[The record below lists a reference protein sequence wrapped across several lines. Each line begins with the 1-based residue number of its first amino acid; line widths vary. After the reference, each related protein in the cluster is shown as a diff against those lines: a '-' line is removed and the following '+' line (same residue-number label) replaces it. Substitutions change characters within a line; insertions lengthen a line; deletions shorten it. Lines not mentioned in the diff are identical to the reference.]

1 MPRKDLLKFGGES
14 VALGQRRNLA
24 LTVSQSYSGAPVT
37 LPITVWRAAKP
48 GPAVFVTA
56 AVHGDELNGTGIVR
70 EIILNA
76 PFELRT
82 GSLVLVPV
90 VNLLGFERHTRYL
103 PDRRDMNRCFPGSAD
118 GSLASRMAHAIFSSV
133 ISQCDYGIDLHT
145 AAVRRTNFPSVRAD
159 LKNPEAARIA
169 RAFGCE
175 VIVNRKGPKASLRRE
190 ACDAGCATVILEAGE
205 VWKIEP
211 NVVQYGVRGIR
222 NVLIELGMVEG
233 DREEP
238 VYQVWTRKTTWVR
251 ASFGGMLA
259 FHVAPGDIVEKDQ
272 PLATNTNLLGEEQ
285 NVLRSPSDGIVLGI
299 TTLPT
304 VTPGNPV
311 CHIAAPRGGLG
322 PIRRA
327 LKKEPTESLHERLRD
342 DLAASVTVSEP
353 AEPPT

>member
-1 MPRKDLLKFGGES
+1 MPRQDVLTFGGES
-14 VALGQRRNLA
+14 IALGQRRNLA
-24 LTVSQSYSGAPVT
+24 LAVSQSYSGAPVV
-37 LPITVWRAAKP
+37 LPITVWRAGKP

-56 AVHGDELNGTGIVR
+56 AVHGDEINGTGIVR

-76 PFELRT
+76 PFELIS

-103 PDRRDMNRCFPGSAD
+103 PDRRDMNRCFPGSAE
-118 GSLASRMAHAIFSSV
+118 GSLASRMAHVIFSEV

-159 LKNPEAARIA
+159 LKNTQASRIA

-175 VIVNRKGPKASLRRE
+175 VIVNRKGPRASLRRE
-190 ACDAGCATVILEAGE
+190 ACDAGCATIILEAGE

-233 DREEP
+233 SREEP
-238 VYQVWTRKTTWVR
+238 VYQVWTRKTIWVR

-272 PLATNTNLLGEEQ
+272 PLATNTDLLGEEQ
-285 NVLRSPSDGIVLGI
+285 NVLCSPSDGIVLGM

-311 CHIAAPRGGLG
+311 CHIAVPRGGLG

-327 LKKEPTESLHERLRD
+327 LQKESTESLHGRLRD
-342 DLAASVTVSEP
+342 DLATSVTVSEP
-353 AEPPT
+353 AEPSA